1 MRTLVAL
8 GLALWVALVLVPVA
22 PSSADDQTRVTMD
35 GIFETRTFWL
45 SETEFFLEAANPEDE
60 KARLEALRELI
71 DRS

>member
-22 PSSADDQTRVTMD
+22 PSSADDQTSVTMD

>member
-22 PSSADDQTRVTMD
+22 PSSADDQTSVTMD

-71 DRS
+71 DR